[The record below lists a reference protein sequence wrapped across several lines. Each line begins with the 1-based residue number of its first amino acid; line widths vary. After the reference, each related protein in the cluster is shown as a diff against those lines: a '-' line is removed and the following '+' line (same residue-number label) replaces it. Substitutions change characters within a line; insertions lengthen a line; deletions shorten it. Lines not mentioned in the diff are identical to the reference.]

1 MAKMIPSTGPRA
13 HAAASREGYIYH
25 ALSLL
30 PDDYYVVHSF
40 DSVSTRGGSYVEREA
55 DFVVFHPDLG
65 ILCVE
70 AKAGAA
76 RCQGGVWYYGSGE
89 MMSRE
94 GPYRQASGA
103 KYRIM
108 KCFDERGLGALVNRC
123 KFMHAVWFV
132 SLTREEF
139 SGFSLP
145 PDASRDVTLFLDDLR
160 NPEPAIRRIFSIDM
174 YGRETR
180 LSHSEAQDVV
190 QRVLCP
196 EFSIVPTTRMHYDLA
211 DVVFAR
217 LLDSQT
223 RVLDFIRDQR
233 FAVINGAAG
242 TGKTLVAMERARRAA
257 REGKVLFLCY
267 NALLKDDIAKRLS
280 DQPGI
285 DVRTIAGFAC
295 SMCRTAEPDYYALA
309 ERLMAYLEDGG
320 FPYDHVIVD
329 EGQDF
334 GVAAIEDASILD
346 ILLELVSAKNGTF
359 YLFYDRRQFV
369 QGSEM
374 PRFINDAD
382 CKLTLYVNCR
392 NTEGIA
398 RCSMRSL
405 GESKDA
411 EVLEGARTSGPPQ
424 LFASEDRAAQAA
436 FVDEQLG
443 EFRRRGLDN
452 AVILTCKTESSSV
465 LRAYVKDGCW
475 RSSGVKFST
484 CRKFKGLE
492 ADAVILVDV
501 DESVWE
507 PPTRAY
513 DPEPGLVFYTGA
525 SRAKHELRIVCD
537 MGEKGCLATL
547 ALLGVDGKRKPV
559 SRLAKQLGAVN
570 VSK

>member
-1 MAKMIPSTGPRA
+1 MAKMIPATGPRD
-13 HAAASREGYIYH
+13 HMAASKEWQIYN
-25 ALSLL
+25 ALSTL

-40 DSVSTRGGSYVEREA
+40 DSVSTRGGRYVEREV
-55 DFVVFHPDLG
+55 DFVVFHPDMG
-65 ILCVE
+65 MLCVE
-70 AKAGAA
+70 AKAGAV
-76 RCQGGVWYYGSGE
+76 RCEGGVWYYGTGD

-94 GPYRQASGA
+94 GPYRQANSA

-108 KCFDERGLGALVNRC
+108 KCFDERGLGTLVDRC
-123 KFMHAVWFV
+123 KFVHAVWFV
-132 SLTREEF
+132 SLRRQDF
-139 SGFSLP
+139 AGFSLT
-145 PDASRDVTLFLDDLR
+145 PDASRDITLFFDDLS

-174 YGRETR
+174 FGRETN
-180 LSHSEAQDVV
+180 LNHSEAQEIV

-196 EFSIVPTTRMHYDLA
+196 EFSIVPTTRMQYDLA
-211 DVVFAR
+211 DVAFAR

-242 TGKTLVAMERARRAA
+242 TGKTLIAMEHARRVAKDD
-257 REGKVLFLCY
+257 KVLFLCF
-267 NALLKDDIAKRLS
+267 NTLLKDEIAKRLS
-280 DQPGI
+280 DQPNI
-285 DVRTIAGFAC
+285 EVRTIAGLAC
-295 SMCRTAEPDYYALA
+295 GMCRTAEPDYYVLG
-309 ERLMAYLEDGG
+309 ERLMAHLEDGG

-346 ILLELVSAKNGTF
+346 TLLELVSGRGGTF

-374 PRFINDAD
+374 PKFINDAD

-392 NTEGIA
+392 NTESIA
-398 RCSMRSL
+398 RCSLRSL
-405 GESKDA
+405 GETKDA

-424 LFASEDRAAQAA
+424 LFASEDRVAQAA
-436 FVDEQLG
+436 FIDEQIAALKK
-443 EFRRRGLDN
+443 RGLDDI
-452 AVILTCKTESSSV
+452 VVLTCKTESSST
-465 LRAYVKDGCW
+465 LREWVKGGAW
-475 RSSGVKFST
+475 NSSGVKFST

-501 DESVWE
+501 DEGIWE
-507 PPTRAY
+507 PTTRAY

-537 MGEKGCLATL
+537 MGESGCLEAL
-547 ALLGVDGKRKPV
+547 SLLGVDGKRKSV

-570 VSK
+570 VSM